1 ERIGT
6 LHGWMTCPATNDENG
21 DVDGSQ
27 RRRRQRE
34 TICARPIEDVD
45 PGRRHG
51 VGTDALRPG
60 SKCAGAAVK
69 VDHLCDRLQ
78 VPTLES
84 GEIRLRH
91 AAKFAI
97 ELVLPGVTQYF
108 GCRRLEDH
116 ETCQGYLLAERHSQ
130 RDQAAEGMTDQ
141 LDA

>member
-1 ERIGT
+1 ASLIDERVDSGP
-6 LHGWMTCPATNDENG
+6 GWMLGPATDDENG

-91 AAKFAI
+91 AAKGAI
-97 ELVLPGVTQYF
+97 VLVLPGVTQYF
-108 GCRRLEDH
+108 GCRCLNDH
-116 ETCQGYLLAERHSQ
+116 E
-130 RDQAAEGMTDQ
+130 
-141 LDA
+141 